1 MDSSS
6 LVSQVFK
13 ARKTLLE
20 QLGDQGFD
28 VSKYEFAS
36 ITEVHAMLRNNQ
48 LDFTLEKENGQKVRV
63 IFHIAKAL
71 RPANLVDYVEQYFD
85 VEQILTPQ
93 DSMFIV
99 TNNEPNDTL
108 LKTLNLLWQRDDKR
122 RFVSVN
128 TLQRLQFNILSH
140 QKVPKHIVLSE
151 EEANT
156 TMNKYGIV
164 RPEQIPSIS
173 RFDPAAVAVG
183 LRPGQLCRIER
194 TSPTAINSVYYRMCL
209 SS

>member
-1 MDSSS
+1 MDNSS

-36 ITEVHAMLRNNQ
+36 ITEIHAMLRNNQ
-48 LDFTLEKENGQKVRV
+48 LDFTLEKENGQKVVV

-71 RPANLVDYVEQYFD
+71 RPANLADYVEQYFD

-151 EEANT
+151 EEANS
-156 TMNKYGIV
+156 TMNRYGIV